1 MNRTGVLFTLLVL
14 IALMASTGCTGVTE
28 KEKQQDTA
36 SWNLSPDGE
45 ISFQLPPARVTT
57 EIIEEDSNLTVEN
70 LTITSFAGDVH
81 AVLVTPPHPSKM
93 FVWALGANN
102 AASGYIEHMKYYPPE
117 GVGVLILDI
126 RGNGGV
132 TPGYPMNIER
142 DFYAYANG
150 KWPQFYLIA
159 ADLIQAGTYLRE
171 RYPGIPV
178 WVVGE
183 SNGGRY
189 AALAAEADHG
199 FAGYI
204 GISTSGFDRI
214 GNRYESPAREF
225 LLSIDPTV
233 SVRAISPRPVIL
245 FHAPED
251 PVIPFRDGQNLSKA
265 AGPDAIFL
273 PFNGTHG
280 VNREVDADIIRILP
294 QANATRG
301 QGEP

>member
-1 MNRTGVLFTLLVL
+1 MIQTGVILTLVVM
-14 IALMASTGCTGVTE
+14 IALVTSAGCTGATE
-28 KEKQQDTA
+28 KEKKQDVA
-36 SWNLSPDGE
+36 SWNLSRTGE

-57 EIIEEDSNLTVEN
+57 GIIEENSNLTVEN
-70 LTITSFAGDVH
+70 LTFSSFAGDVH
-81 AVLVTPPHPSKM
+81 AVLVVPPHPSRM

-142 DFYAYANG
+142 DFSMYANG
-150 KWPQFYLIA
+150 EWPQFYLIT
-159 ADLIQAGTYLRE
+159 ADLIQAGEYLHE

-178 WVVGE
+178 WAVGE

-189 AALAAEADHG
+189 AALAAEADPG
-199 FAGYI
+199 FSGYI

-245 FHAPED
+245 FHAPDD
-251 PVIPFRDGQNLSKA
+251 PVIPYRDGQNLSLA
-265 AGPDAIFL
+265 AGPDAIFI

-280 VNREVDADIIRILP
+280 VNREVDAEIIRIL
-294 QANATRG
+294 QETNAKTG